1 MIDFFY
7 GSPLSF
13 PIMIGC
19 LGLMVGS
26 FLNVVIH
33 RLPIMLDR
41 EWRRDSALF
50 LGQEPDA
57 SGDVIF
63 NLAVPRSCCPACGK
77 AIGALEN
84 IPLLSFMAL
93 RGRCSACAA
102 PIPLRYPMVEL
113 LTAAVSA
120 AVAWHFGLSLHTLAG
135 LVLSWGLI
143 ALGFIDIDRQLLPD
157 AITLPLLWL
166 GLLLS
171 VFNLYVDSPTSIL
184 GAVSG
189 YLVLWLVFQLFR
201 LLTGRAGMGYGDFK
215 LLALLGAWQG
225 WTMLPLILVMSSVA
239 GAIIG
244 GLMIVQGHRDHR
256 TPIPFGPYLALA
268 GWITLLWGD
277 ALNAAYMAMLVVD

>member
-7 GSPLSF
+7 ESPLGF
-13 PIMIGC
+13 PIMMGC

-57 SGDVIF
+57 TGDAVF

-77 AIGALEN
+77 AIGVFEN

-113 LTAAVSA
+113 LTAAVSV
-120 AVAWHFGLSLHTLAG
+120 AVAWHFGLSLQTLAG

-157 AITLPLLWL
+157 AMTLPLLWL

-171 VFNLYVDSPTSIL
+171 VFNLYVDSSTSIL

-201 LLTGRAGMGYGDFK
+201 LFTGRAGMGYGDFK

-225 WTMLPLILVMSSVA
+225 WAMLPLILVMSSVV

-244 GLMIVQGHRDHR
+244 GLMIVQGRRDRHA
-256 TPIPFGPYLALA
+256 PIPFGPYLALA

>member
-256 TPIPFGPYLALA
+256 APIPFGPYLALA

>member
-1 MIDFFY
+1 
-7 GSPLSF
+7 
-13 PIMIGC
+13 
-19 LGLMVGS
+19 
-26 FLNVVIH
+26 
-33 RLPIMLDR
+33 MLDR

>member
-244 GLMIVQGHRDHR
+244 GLMFVQGHRDHR